1 MSHWMDLFLGGIVLL
16 FVLRGWR
23 RGLVRGLVDAIGFV
37 VGLLL
42 AITYMSAGVAWL
54 NSLIHLPEKLA
65 AVVSFLGIFLI
76 TVLAFRVGGMLLRG
90 ALHITPAGL
99 VDSGAGAFFGGFKG
113 VFLLSLI
120 LMLIAL
126 TPLSDEIAGQ
136 MKASALVGPI
146 GRVAPFVFD
155 QAKRFFPRSKDFYS
169 EVQECLGS
177 DEGASL
183 RTIMESWGHAK
194 EQGARLPESL
204 ESTRE
209 QVKKFREEAEQ
220 LRKRMEEKG
229 K

>member
-1 MSHWMDLFLGGIVLL
+1 MSHWIDLFLGGIVLL

-42 AITYMSAGVAWL
+42 AITYMNAGVTWL
-54 NSLIHLPEKLA
+54 NALIHLPEKLA
-65 AVVSFLGIFLI
+65 IVVSFLAIFLI

-113 VFLLSLI
+113 VFLLSLV

-126 TPLSDEIAGQ
+126 IPLSEGIGGQ
-136 MKASALVGPI
+136 MKASALAGPI

-155 QAKRFFPRSKDFYS
+155 QAKRLFPRSKAFYS

-183 RTIMESWGHAK
+183 RSIMESWGRAR
-194 EQGARLPESL
+194 EQGARLQERL
-204 ESTRE
+204 EETRE
-209 QVKKFREEAEQ
+209 QMEQARREMEQ
-220 LRKRMEEKG
+220 LRKRMEE
-229 K
+229 

>member
-37 VGLLL
+37 GGLLL
-42 AITYMSAGVAWL
+42 AITYMSAGVTWL

-99 VDSGAGAFFGGFKG
+99 VDSGAGAFLGGFKG
-113 VFLLSLI
+113 VFLLSLV

-126 TPLSDEIAGQ
+126 TPLSEEIAVQ
-136 MKASALVGPI
+136 MEVSMLAGPI

-155 QAKRFFPRSKDFYS
+155 QAKRLFPRSKDFYS

-177 DEGASL
+177 GEGASL
-183 RTIMESWGHAK
+183 RSVVESWGRAR
-194 EQGARLPESL
+194 EQGARLPERL
-204 ESTRE
+204 EEARE
-209 QVKKFREEAEQ
+209 QMEPARQEVEQ
-220 LRKRMEEKG
+220 LRKRMEE
-229 K
+229 

>member
-1 MSHWMDLFLGGIVLL
+1 MSHWIDLFLGGIVLL

-54 NSLIHLPEKLA
+54 NSLIHLPGKLA
-65 AVVSFLGIFLI
+65 IVVSFLGIFLI

-113 VFLLSLI
+113 VFLLSLV

-126 TPLSDEIAGQ
+126 TPLSEKIAGQ
-136 MKASALVGPI
+136 MKASALAGPI

-177 DEGASL
+177 GEGASL
-183 RTIMESWGHAK
+183 RSVMESWGHAR
-194 EQGARLPESL
+194 EQGARLQERL
-204 ESTRE
+204 EKARE
-209 QVKKFREEAEQ
+209 QMEQTRREVEQ
-220 LRKRMEEKG
+220 LRKRIEE
-229 K
+229 